1 MAESD
6 NRPESDGRTGRMDT
20 AAELEPAPFHLQRPF
35 EPAGDQPQAIES
47 LTRGFEAG
55 RSTQVLLGA
64 TGTGKTF
71 TMANVIANL
80 KRPALVL
87 SHNKTLAAQ
96 LYSEFKEFFPEN
108 AVHYFV
114 SYYDYYQ
121 PEAYIPQRDVYI
133 EKDSSIN
140 EEIDRLRLATTSSLV
155 SRRDVVIVAS
165 VSSIYGLGSPKDYKE
180 LIVPLHRGEKTRR
193 DHLLLKLVDVLYERN
208 DVAFER
214 GKFRVRGDSIEL
226 WPSYEEFAYRIEMWG
241 DEIEQISI
249 IKPVSGETV
258 RTLDHVYIY
267 PARHFVMPEDR
278 IQNALRVIREELAQQ
293 LETFQSQGKLLE
305 AQRLSARTRF
315 DLEMMAEVGHCPGI
329 ENYSRPLSGKPP
341 GATPDTL
348 YDFFPD
354 DFITFVDESHVTV
367 PQVRAMYAGDRSR
380 KETLVSHGF
389 RLPSAMDN
397 RPLKFDEWEK
407 RTAQICFVSATPN
420 DYELERT
427 KGEVVEQI
435 IRPTGL
441 LDPVV
446 EVVSARGQV
455 KHLLEQIRER
465 AEKDE
470 RVLVTALT
478 KRLAEDLSTFFQEQN
493 VRCRWL
499 HSELDAFE
507 RVDLLQE
514 LRAGRFDCLVGVNLL
529 REGLDLPEVSLVAIL
544 DADKEGFLR
553 SETSL
558 VQTIGRA
565 ARNANSKVILYADR
579 VTDSMK
585 LAIDETERRR
595 TIQQA
600 YNKEHGI
607 TPETVRKKIS
617 AGIEQD
623 AAKRRKNIAAAKE
636 ESEAVYITVEYVDN
650 LEREMLA
657 AAEALEF
664 EKAASLRDRVLQLK
678 DNIGKPLAEIEIEK
692 PAGKASG
699 QQRKRRKGIKA
710 SGRTKVPRPKRG

>member
-1 MAESD
+1 MSQSTQLPPAE
-6 NRPESDGRTGRMDT
+6 
-20 AAELEPAPFHLQRPF
+20 FHLQQPF
-35 EPAGDQPQAIES
+35 PPAGDQPTAIES
-47 LTRGFEAG
+47 LVKGFQSG
-55 RSTQVLLGA
+55 RNSQVLLGA

-71 TMANVIANL
+71 TMANVIAQL
-80 KRPALVL
+80 GRPALVL

-96 LYSEFKEFFPEN
+96 LYSEFREFFPEN

-133 EKDSSIN
+133 EKDASIN

-165 VSSIYGLGSPKDYKE
+165 VSSIYGLGSPQDYKD
-180 LIVPLHRGEKTRR
+180 LIVAIHKGDSIRR
-193 DHLLLKLVDVLYERN
+193 DKLLMKFVDVQYDRN

-226 WPSYEEFAYRIEMWG
+226 WPTYEEFAYRIEMWG

-249 IKPVSGETV
+249 IKPVSGETI

-278 IQNALRVIREELAQQ
+278 IQSALRSIRQELAEQ
-293 LETFQSQGKLLE
+293 LELFQSQGKLLE

-315 DLEMMAEVGHCPGI
+315 DLEMLAEVGHCPGV

-354 DFITFVDESHVTV
+354 DFIAFVDESHVTI

-397 RPLKFDEWEK
+397 RPLKFEEWEQRAK
-407 RTAQICFVSATPN
+407 QVCFVSATPA
-420 DYELERT
+420 DYELQRT
-427 KGEVVEQI
+427 GGEVVEQI

-441 LDPVV
+441 LDP
-446 EVVSARGQV
+446 EVKVISARGQV
-455 KHLLEQIRER
+455 KHLLEEIRTR
-465 AEKDE
+465 AAKDE

-478 KRLAEDLSTFFQEQN
+478 KRLAEDLATFFQEQN

-507 RVDLLQE
+507 RVDLLQD

-558 VQTIGRA
+558 IQTIGRA
-565 ARNANSKVILYADR
+565 ARNANSQVILYADK
-579 VTDSMK
+579 VTDSMRM
-585 LAIDETERRR
+585 AIDETERRR
-595 TIQQA
+595 TVQQE
-600 YNKEHGI
+600 YNDKHGI
-607 TPETVRKKIS
+607 TPETIRKTIR
-617 AGIEQD
+617 AGIQAE
-623 AAKRRKNIAAAKE
+623 AAKRKRLAADAKE
-636 ESEAVYITVEYVDN
+636 EEEKVYITIEYVEA
-650 LEREMLA
+650 LEQEMLA

-664 EKAASLRDRVLQLK
+664 ERAASLRDRVLQLK
-678 DNIGKPLAEIEIEK
+678 ENIGKPLSDIEIEEPK
-692 PAGKASG
+692 RKLAGRQK
-699 QQRKRRKGIKA
+699 KRQKGIKQ
-710 SGRTKVPRPKRG
+710 SGRKKVPRPKRG